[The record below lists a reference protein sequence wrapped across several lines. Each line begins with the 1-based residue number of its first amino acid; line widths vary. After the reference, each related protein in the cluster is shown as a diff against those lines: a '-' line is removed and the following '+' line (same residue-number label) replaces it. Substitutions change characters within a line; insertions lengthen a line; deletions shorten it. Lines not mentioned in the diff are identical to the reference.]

1 MEGPGSTIAPST
13 TTTTKSMSVFV
24 WSPSE
29 SGQGSHVPTHIKV
42 GFGFIA
48 AAFIFI
54 IIAFSTP
61 AWLETDGELVDPK
74 FLKIGNYYTDYVDG
88 KQTNNCIS

>member
-1 MEGPGSTIAPST
+1 MEGSAGPGSTVAPST

-29 SGQGSHVPTHIKV
+29 SGQSHVPGHIKIA
-42 GFGFIA
+42 FGFIA
-48 AAFIFI
+48 GAFLFI

-61 AWLETDGELVDPK
+61 YWLETDYELIDPK
-74 FLKIGNYYTDYVDG
+74 FLKIGTYFFL
-88 KQTNNCIS
+88 

>member
-1 MEGPGSTIAPST
+1 MEGPGSTTTAPSIT
-13 TTTTKSMSVFV
+13 TTGTKSMSVFV

-42 GFGFIA
+42 AFGFMIG
-48 AAFIFI
+48 AFLFI

-61 AWLETDGELVDPK
+61 AWLETDGEMIDPKSK
-74 FLKIGNYYTDYVDG
+74 FLKIG
-88 KQTNNCIS
+88 K